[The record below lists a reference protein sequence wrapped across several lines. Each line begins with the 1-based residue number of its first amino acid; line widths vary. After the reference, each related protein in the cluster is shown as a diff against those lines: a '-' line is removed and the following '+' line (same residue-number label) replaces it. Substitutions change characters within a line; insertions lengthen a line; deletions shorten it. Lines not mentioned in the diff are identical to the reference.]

1 MPNKNSRA
9 SRTLD
14 RVRTKMAPLRE
25 LPTREVQDTRV
36 ATAVELVEQNTP
48 QVARSIEAF
57 DSDGLLGLVAET
69 VTRPVVKR
77 VSSVLKGVLRRTKPS
92 SERLQQLATAATQNS
107 DLTKAVC
114 GFVTSAVV
122 GNPVGAVIG
131 ALKVI
136 KESKSILDGGKQA
149 SRDRRRFEQI
159 RSKLD
164 QAIERHRDKLK
175 RLEGLRKYAIEGWSF
190 AAEGNPVP
198 LLMTA
203 AADLSRVITH
213 VKESRSRIEAER
225 IVAERIEAERREAE
239 RREAERREAERR
251 YWAERCG
258 AATQD
263 GGSCRRRVVGGGQ
276 CHDHS

>member
-1 MPNKNSRA
+1 MPNKNSQA

-48 QVARSIEAF
+48 QVARSIKAF

-77 VSSVLKGVLRRTKPS
+77 VSVGVRRRTKPS
-92 SERLQQLATAATQNS
+92 SERLRQLVTAVTQNS

-114 GFVTSAVV
+114 GFVASAVLA
-122 GNPVGAVIG
+122 NPVGVVIG

-164 QAIERHRDKLK
+164 QAIERHRDKLE
-175 RLEGLRKYAIEGWSF
+175 RLEGLNKYVKGGWSI
-190 AAEGNPVP
+190 ATEGNPVP
-198 LLMTA
+198 LLVTA

-263 GGSCRRRVVGGGQ
+263 DGSCRRRVVGGGQ